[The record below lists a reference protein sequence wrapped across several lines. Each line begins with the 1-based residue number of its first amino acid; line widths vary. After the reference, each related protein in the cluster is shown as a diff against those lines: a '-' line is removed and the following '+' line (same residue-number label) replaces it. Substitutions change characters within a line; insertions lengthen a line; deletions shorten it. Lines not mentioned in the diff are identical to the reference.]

1 MVDRRS
7 YTRYS
12 LQWTGSRAWS
22 HKFPGEEIRLVNVS
36 FGGLCVEVTQQY
48 RIGAVH
54 ELRVDLRGPLD
65 DLVSVTAV
73 VRWVERVGQRW
84 CCGTEVLESDKAWIG
99 PKEE

>member
-1 MVDRRS
+1 MDRRS
-7 YTRYS
+7 QRRYG
-12 LQWTGSRAWS
+12 LQGTGSIAWS
-22 HKFPGEEIRLVNVS
+22 FKSPLEDIPIVNWS